1 MSKPS
6 LKNAVINISVGAYN
20 RIMLKLEEKQFHIV
34 KTGQSVRSIAQTYQ
48 IPERLLVKENG
59 LTKEPRVGNIL
70 LLPKRK
76 GDYYTAQAGDCPS
89 LLCGSEEK
97 FKEKNGGKILYPELK
112 VWL

>member
-1 MSKPS
+1 MSKQYF
-6 LKNAVINISVGAYN
+6 KNAVIILSESAYN
-20 RIMLKLEEKQFHIV
+20 RIMLKLERKEFHIV
-34 KTGQSVRSIAQTYQ
+34 KAGQSLRLIAQTYK

-59 LTKEPRVGNIL
+59 LIEEPKVGTVL
-70 LLPKRK
+70 RLPKQK

-97 FKEKNGGKILYPELK
+97 FKEKNGGKILYPEMK